1 MTPIKTDTTAP
12 THRGVEASVAA
23 LIAVFGGVVIVG
35 SIQSGIGWSAE
46 GPRAGFFPFY
56 IGLFIVAASAIN
68 LWNALQGD
76 PKVLFAEWVQI
87 RHVFSVVIPTA
98 VYVGAMPFFGLY
110 VSSAVFIAYFMRRL
124 GKYRWLT
131 ALAVALGTP
140 LIAYIVFE
148 RWFLVPLPK
157 GPLEDWLGL

>member
-140 LIAYIVFE
+140 LVAYIVFE

>member
-76 PKVLFAEWVQI
+76 PKVLFAEWVQL

-140 LIAYIVFE
+140 LVAYIVFE